1 MGLLDNYTGVGM
13 SPRPRWQHQ
22 SVISRLIVKSYKEM
36 NDRHL
41 LMLPE
46 ATVTDDWND
55 KASDSVIF
63 DTAFHPLSIIE
74 ITRTEQLDAIIDKC
88 EELMERFPEAE
99 YIVYDYEQNVLYMYD
114 AENYRWLSSD
124 EYELYSQYL
133 SEPLIEYFSTNN
145 KKTQL

>member
-1 MGLLDNYTGVGM
+1 
-13 SPRPRWQHQ
+13 
-22 SVISRLIVKSYKEM
+22 M

-55 KASDSVIF
+55 NAPDSVIF
-63 DTAFHPLSIIE
+63 DSAFHPLSIIE

>member
-13 SPRPRWQHQ
+13 SPRPKWKHQ
-22 SVISRLIVKSYKEM
+22 NVISRLIVKSYKEL
-36 NDRHL
+36 NLRHL

-55 KASDSVIF
+55 MAPDLVIF
-63 DTAFHPLSIIE
+63 DNAFHPLSIIE

-133 SEPLIEYFSTNN
+133 SKPLIEYF
-145 KKTQL
+145 